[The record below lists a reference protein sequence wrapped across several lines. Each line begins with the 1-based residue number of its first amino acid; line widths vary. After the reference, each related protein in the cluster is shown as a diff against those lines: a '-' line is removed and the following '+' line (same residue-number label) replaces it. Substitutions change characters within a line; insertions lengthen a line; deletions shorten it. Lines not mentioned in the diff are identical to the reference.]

1 MKLTPEMIDAAV
13 IQLRGLFDVSE
24 DIPEKVKSTGTNF
37 LDSLD
42 EWSESMKAQQKQ
54 SASQSGK

>member
-13 IQLRGLFDVSE
+13 IQLRMIFEHGE
-24 DIPEKVKSTGTNF
+24 DIPPKVRDTGKTF

-42 EWSESMKAQQKQ
+42 EWSTGLKEADRVKAANP
-54 SASQSGK
+54 S